1 MYRKH
6 NNRDRGLC
14 GDYRHHH
21 RHRSNRCCMV
31 VRQVR
36 SILGL
41 SINWTSGLLILQYC
55 NYWQQHFT

>member
-41 SINWTSGLLILQYC
+41 SIN
-55 NYWQQHFT
+55 